1 MPETSYLA
9 SLRYIKMIEEYIVQ
23 LPDVIGEGLFALF
36 AIAILGQIHASI
48 TLFVFLPLLGAI
60 VIIRRVQTRIKRHR
74 RASRHATEQVTGI
87 ISEIFSAVQAIKVAG
102 AERRILNHFH
112 QLNQHRYQRMV
123 QDQVLTALLSSV
135 FENIVS
141 LGTGLILILISQSIQ
156 AGTLTVGDFTLFIY
170 YLTYVTRFLNTISNS
185 MTLHKQTEVSFERLA
200 ELMEG

>member
-1 MPETSYLA
+1 
-9 SLRYIKMIEEYIVQ
+9 
-23 LPDVIGEGLFALF
+23 
-36 AIAILGQIHASI
+36 
-48 TLFVFLPLLGAI
+48 LGAI

-102 AERRILNHFH
+102 AERPILKHFH
-112 QLNQHRYQRMV
+112 QLNQHRYPRMV

-156 AGTLTVGDFTLFIY
+156 AGTLTVGDFTLFVY

-200 ELMEG
+200 KLMEG